1 MDNSSK
7 NELDL
12 GAEDRLSA
20 ARRRRLVQAMD
31 RLGAK
36 PFIILKC

>member
-20 ARRRRLVQAMD
+20 ARRRRLVQA
-31 RLGAK
+31 LTEAGGTKKAT
-36 PFIILKC
+36 